1 VLSSDRS
8 IFATNE
14 WYVWYDS
21 LHHGLLN
28 HVSEKINGCCS
39 YICKTTARWVSK
51 EKGILSPRAISRIR
65 LLQDGILQHHPTH
78 LMSNVHPIPIQFPST
93 SLISERTV
101 APSLRAVGLMS
112 GLNEKILHHACK
124 MQGKTCSI
132 GKLQTNFYQLP
143 ATFAWSS
150 LIWSSHHISSL
161 SSHSFLVIL
170 LDLTR

>member
-1 VLSSDRS
+1 MLSSDRS

-28 HVSEKINGCCS
+28 HVSEQINGCCS

-78 LMSNVHPIPIQFPST
+78 LMSNVHPISIQFPST
-93 SLISERTV
+93 SLISERT

-112 GLNEKILHHACK
+112 GLNEKISHHACK
-124 MQGKTCSI
+124 MQGKTCSV
-132 GKLQTNFYQLP
+132 GKLQTSFYQLP

-150 LIWSSHHISSL
+150 LVWSSHHISSI

-170 LDLTR
+170 LDLAR